1 MSTTAGRIVET
12 VEPDGQLVVPVE
24 VVRAAGYEP
33 GTTVVFEIDAEG
45 GLVVESL
52 ESSEAEDA
60 ALLASV
66 DQTVADSEN
75 TEPVLWEDVKHR
87 NGL

>member
-12 VEPDGQLVVPVE
+12 VEADGQLVVPAE

-45 GLVVESL
+45 GLVIESL
-52 ESSEAEDA
+52 GASEAEDA

-66 DQTVADSEN
+66 EETVDSEN
-75 TEPVLWEDVKHR
+75 TESVLWEDVKHR